1 MSEKSER
8 FSTLLDEIFPLLTQ
22 ATDQEM
28 KRRNL
33 QPKNDETEKEIV
45 AKIKREAE
53 TAKEEKETDWQTTEL
68 KNWQTRHAR

>member
-8 FSTLLDEIFPLLTQ
+8 FITLLDEIFPLLTQ

-33 QPKNDETEKEIV
+33 QQKNDDIEKEIV
-45 AKIKREAE
+45 AKIKR
-53 TAKEEKETDWQTTEL
+53 KQKQRKKKKKRTDKQL
-68 KNWQTRHAR
+68 S